1 MAHGVWLRSEQGLV
15 CMVFHVVEGK
25 PFYAICPQLLS
36 SIPRITYTYV
46 YIPTYIYLLI
56 YTYVY
61 TYIPSMPTYI
71 YVYHYVTYT
80 TTLLPLRMYNL
91 IRECYVSC
99 ISCKGNETMMVM
111 CYDVL

>member
-61 TYIPSMPTYI
+61 IPTYI
-71 YVYHYVTYT
+71 YLRIYVYTFYAYVYLRIPLRYVYHYVTT
-80 TTLLPLRMYNL
+80 TT
-91 IRECYVSC
+91 YV
-99 ISCKGNETMMVM
+99 
-111 CYDVL
+111 